1 MFERIFNRACLRN
14 YNEWKEDT
22 MSRYWSQIIR
32 ELKPYVPG
40 EQPGENNI
48 IKLNTNENPYP
59 PSPRVID
66 AIENATDS
74 SLRRY
79 PDPNCDELKQ
89 VLADYYAVNR
99 KNVFVGNGSDEVLAL
114 SFISF
119 FKQSQ
124 PILFPDIS
132 YSFYEVYCG
141 LFEIESVRIPLTED
155 FDIALPDYE
164 QPNGGI
170 IFPNPNAPTGKLL
183 LLDQIKKLLE
193 RNKETVVIVDE
204 AYIDFG
210 GETAIKLIDE
220 YPNLLV
226 AQTFSKSRSLAGLR
240 VGAAL
245 GSGELIEGLERAKNS
260 FNSYPLDRLAI
271 IGAVEA
277 VKDEAY
283 FRSTCK
289 KVMDTRE
296 WTIAELSKMGFT
308 IVPSKTNF
316 IFTRPAGIQAREL
329 YTQLKD
335 NDILVR
341 YFDKPRINDYLR
353 VTIGTD
359 ADMQIFIEKTAQII
373 AAV

>member
-1 MFERIFNRACLRN
+1 
-14 YNEWKEDT
+14 
-22 MSRYWSQIIR
+22 MSKNWSQIIR

-40 EQPGENNI
+40 EQPKDNLF

-59 PSPRVID
+59 PSPKVMD
-66 AIENATDS
+66 AIRKETNA

-79 PDPNCDELKQ
+79 PDPNCEALKQ
-89 VLADYYAVNR
+89 AIAEYYSVNME
-99 KNVFVGNGSDEVLAL
+99 NVFVGNGSDEVLAL

-119 FKQSQ
+119 FKQPQ

-132 YSFYEVYCG
+132 YSFYAVYCS
-141 LFEIESVRIPLTED
+141 LFEIQSIRIPLVED
-155 FDIALPDYE
+155 MGISLVDYE

-183 LLDQIKKLLE
+183 SLDSIEKLLKQ
-193 RNKETVVIVDE
+193 NDGSVVVVDE

-210 GETAIKLIDE
+210 GDTAIALIDK
-220 YPNLLV
+220 YQNLLV

-245 GSGELIEGLERAKNS
+245 GSEALIEGLERAKNS

-271 IGAVEA
+271 AGAVEA
-277 VKDEAY
+277 IRDETY
-283 FRSTCK
+283 FQSTCK
-289 KVMDTRE
+289 KVMETRE
-296 WTIAELSKMGFT
+296 RTVVALSKMGFS
-308 IVPSKTNF
+308 IVPSMANF
-316 IFTRPAGIQAREL
+316 VFIKPTGIQAKEL
-329 YTQLKD
+329 YIRLKD
-335 NDILVR
+335 EKILVR
-341 YFDKPRINDYLR
+341 YFDKPRIDEYLR

>member
-1 MFERIFNRACLRN
+1 M
-14 YNEWKEDT
+14 KEEP
-22 MSRYWSQIIR
+22 MSRYWSKIIR

-40 EQPGENNI
+40 EQPKENLF

-66 AIENATDS
+66 AIVKTANAD
-74 SLRRY
+74 LRRY

-89 VLADYYAVNR
+89 VIADYYSVNP

-119 FKQSQ
+119 FKQSL

-132 YSFYEVYCG
+132 YSFYEVYCSI
-141 LFEIESVRIPLTED
+141 FEIQNIRVPLTED
-155 FDIALPDYE
+155 FDISLVDYE

-183 LLDQIKKLLE
+183 SLEPIKKLLE
-193 RNKETVVIVDE
+193 QNGETVVIVDE

-210 GETAIKLIDE
+210 GNTAIQLIGE

-240 VGAAL
+240 VGVAL
-245 GSGELIEGLERAKNS
+245 GSEELIEGLERAKNA

-271 IGAVEA
+271 NGAVEA
-277 VKDEAY
+277 VRDEAY
-283 FRSTCK
+283 FRATCK
-289 KVMDTRE
+289 KVMDTRAR
-296 WTIAELSKMGFT
+296 TVAALSKLGFL
-308 IVPSKTNF
+308 IVPSMANF
-316 IFTRPAGIQAREL
+316 IFIRPPGIQAGEL
-329 YTQLKD
+329 YTRLKD
-335 NDILVR
+335 DKVLVR
-341 YFDKPRINDYLR
+341 YFDKPRINEYLR

-359 ADMQIFIEKTAQII
+359 AEMQTFIEKTAKIVG
-373 AAV
+373 AV

>member
-1 MFERIFNRACLRN
+1 
-14 YNEWKEDT
+14 
-22 MSRYWSQIIR
+22 MSKYWSRIVR

-40 EQPGENNI
+40 EQPKENRY

-66 AIENATDS
+66 AIVKAADS

-79 PDPNCDELKQ
+79 PDPNCDALKQ
-89 VLADYYAVNR
+89 TIAAYYGLNKR
-99 KNVFVGNGSDEVLAL
+99 NVFVGNGSDEVLAL

-119 FKQSQ
+119 FKQSL

-141 LFEIESVRIPLTED
+141 IFEIENIRVPLTED
-155 FDIALPDYE
+155 FSISLLDYE

-183 LLDQIKKLLE
+183 SLEQIKKLLE
-193 RNKETVVIVDE
+193 QNGETVVIVDE

-210 GETAIKLIDE
+210 GDTAVQLIGE
-220 YPNLLV
+220 HPNLLV
-226 AQTFSKSRSLAGLR
+226 AHTFSKSRSLAGLR

-245 GSGELIEGLERAKNS
+245 GSEELMEGLERAKNS

-277 VKDEAY
+277 IRDDDY

-289 KVMDTRE
+289 KVMDTRA
-296 WTIAELSKMGFT
+296 WTIAALSRLGFS

-316 IFTRPAGIQAREL
+316 IFIKPAGIQAREL
-329 YTQLKD
+329 YTRLKD
-335 NDILVR
+335 DNILVR

-359 ADMQIFIEKTAQII
+359 ADMHTFIEKTAQIV
-373 AAV
+373 AAL

>member
-1 MFERIFNRACLRN
+1 
-14 YNEWKEDT
+14 
-22 MSRYWSQIIR
+22 MSQYWSQIIR

-40 EQPGENNI
+40 EQPKENHL
-48 IKLNTNENPYP
+48 IKLNTNENPYA

-66 AIENATDS
+66 AIVNAADS

-79 PDPNCDELKQ
+79 PDPNCDVLKQ
-89 VLADYYAVNR
+89 AIADYYSVNR

-114 SFISF
+114 AFISF

-132 YSFYEVYCG
+132 YSFYEVYCSI
-141 LFEIESVRIPLTED
+141 FEIQNIRIPLTDD
-155 FDIALPDYE
+155 FDISLPEYE

-170 IFPNPNAPTGKLL
+170 IFANPNAPTGKLL
-183 LLDQIKKLLE
+183 SLNEIENLLE
-193 RNKETVVIVDE
+193 QNGETVVVVDE

-210 GETAIKLIDE
+210 GDTAIPLIRK

-240 VGAAL
+240 VGAAM
-245 GSGELIEGLERAKNS
+245 GSEGLIEGLERAKNS

-277 VKDEAY
+277 IRDDDY
-283 FRSTCK
+283 FRSICK
-289 KVMDTRE
+289 KVMDTRA
-296 WTIAELSKMGFT
+296 WTIAALSEMGFS

-316 IFTRPAGIQAREL
+316 IFIKPTGLSAGNL
-329 YTQLKD
+329 YTRLKAD
-335 NDILVR
+335 NILVR

-359 ADMQIFIEKTAQII
+359 AEMHTFIEKTARIV
-373 AAV
+373 AAA

>member
-1 MFERIFNRACLRN
+1 MKNKQEGNS
-14 YNEWKEDT
+14 
-22 MSRYWSQIIR
+22 MSQYWSQIIR

-40 EQPGENNI
+40 EQPKENLY

-66 AIENATDS
+66 AIVKAADS

-79 PDPNCDELKQ
+79 PDPNCDGLKQ
-89 VLADYYAVNR
+89 AIADYYSVSR
-99 KNVFVGNGSDEVLAL
+99 RNVFVGNGSDEVLAL
-114 SFISF
+114 AFLSF

-132 YSFYEVYCG
+132 YSFYEVYCS
-141 LFEIESVRIPLTED
+141 LFEIQNIRIPLTDD
-155 FDIALPDYE
+155 FDISLPDYE

-170 IFPNPNAPTGKLL
+170 VFANPNAPTGKLL
-183 LLDQIKKLLE
+183 SLDRIENLLE
-193 RNKETVVIVDE
+193 RNGETVVIVDE

-210 GETAIKLIDE
+210 GDTAIQLIGK

-245 GSGELIEGLERAKNS
+245 GSEDLIEGLERAKNS

-277 VKDEAY
+277 IRDDDY
-283 FRSTCK
+283 FRVTCK

-296 WTIAELSKMGFT
+296 WTIAALSKMGFS

-316 IFTRPAGIQAREL
+316 IFIKPAGIQAREL
-329 YTQLKD
+329 YTRLKD
-335 NDILVR
+335 DNILVR
-341 YFDKPRINDYLR
+341 YFDKPRINEYLR

-359 ADMQIFIEKTAQII
+359 AEMHTFIAKTAQIV